1 MNNQVCPACQSPMT
15 TAPTNLTLDFQS
27 NLHSIQNR
35 RRGSSPNLFL
45 NLNKKRLSGKKF
57 SQNYKTE
64 NEEFSEMMN
73 PGDANVFKR
82 GWSRVDDQKRTSF
95 NSSPHG
101 EKKKILD
108 NKNLRKMY
116 ESHQNKFPDNQVSPE
131 EKNIIFEYDSLEKKK
146 AMKRSKRSNRQRI
159 ADESDENETA
169 ADFVFKKK
177 ITLKNSNQSSGQLY
191 LDSAVN
197 LEEVLNEFGETNE
210 KVQEEDIYGETKKF
224 IKVAKRVSH
233 KNNEGQTNK
242 NNKYSAKTISNSYN
256 AKEMHFKQNV
266 KNQHQKEEIDNKVVS
281 KFRKLKD
288 KRKKKDDES
297 RFESSKNNSKKLIPI
312 GSNEYYNDLKK
323 KENEEDIQAKIF
335 GKKLYSLGSPIIS
348 GKVIL

>member
-1 MNNQVCPACQSPMT
+1 MKIWKRYQANLQIKKNYFLILQSYEKFLKIFQNFMNNQVCPACQSPMP

-131 EKNIIFEYDSLEKKK
+131 
-146 AMKRSKRSNRQRI
+146 
-159 ADESDENETA
+159 
-169 ADFVFKKK
+169 
-177 ITLKNSNQSSGQLY
+177 
-191 LDSAVN
+191 
-197 LEEVLNEFGETNE
+197 
-210 KVQEEDIYGETKKF
+210 
-224 IKVAKRVSH
+224 
-233 KNNEGQTNK
+233 
-242 NNKYSAKTISNSYN
+242 
-256 AKEMHFKQNV
+256 
-266 KNQHQKEEIDNKVVS
+266 
-281 KFRKLKD
+281 
-288 KRKKKDDES
+288 
-297 RFESSKNNSKKLIPI
+297 
-312 GSNEYYNDLKK
+312 
-323 KENEEDIQAKIF
+323 
-335 GKKLYSLGSPIIS
+335 
-348 GKVIL
+348 